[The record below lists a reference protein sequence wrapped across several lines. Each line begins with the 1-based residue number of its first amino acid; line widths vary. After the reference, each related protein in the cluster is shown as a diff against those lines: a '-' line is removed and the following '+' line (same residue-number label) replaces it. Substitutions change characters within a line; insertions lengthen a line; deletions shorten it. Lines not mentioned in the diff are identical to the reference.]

1 LREPG
6 LAGVVISSAWKYMR
20 RMSLLDG
27 KVAIVTGAGGGIGRA
42 TALLFAREGARVLVN
57 DHGGARDGTGQ
68 SSSAADAVVEEIRA
82 AGGKAAADHGSVSDA
97 AAAEELVRSAV
108 KHFGRLDVLINNA
121 GILRDKTLLKLE
133 LADWQAVLD
142 VHLTG
147 TFLCLRAAAAKLKDQ
162 GQGGSIVNTTSVSGL
177 VGNFGQANY
186 SAAKAGIYGLT
197 RTASI
202 ELQRFGIRVNAV
214 APLAKTRLTEELPL
228 FEKVGDSLSPEHVAP
243 VHCYLASDL
252 SRDVTGV
259 TLSVAGARISQF
271 KLVES
276 AGRHKEDED
285 GIWTPSEIAEQF
297 AGITKT

>member
-1 LREPG
+1 M
-6 LAGVVISSAWKYMR
+6 A
-20 RMSLLDG
+20 LLDG

-42 TALLFAREGARVLVN
+42 TALALAKEGASVLVN
-57 DHGGARDGTGQ
+57 DCGTARDGTGQ
-68 SSSAADAVVEEIRA
+68 GAAPADAVVAQIRA
-82 AGGKAAADHGSVSDA
+82 AGGKAAADYGNVSDA
-97 AAAEELVRSAV
+97 AAAEDLVAGAV
-108 KHFGRLDVLINNA
+108 RQFGRLDVLINNA
-121 GILRDKTLLKLE
+121 GILRDKTLLKLA
-133 LADWQAVLD
+133 LPDWQTVLD

-147 TFLCLRAAAAKLKDQ
+147 TFLCLRAAAARMKDQ

-177 VGNFGQANY
+177 IGNLGQANY
-186 SAAKAGIYGLT
+186 AAAKAGVYGLT

-202 ELQRFGIRVNAV
+202 ELQRYGIRVNAV
-214 APLAKTRLTEELPL
+214 APLAKTRLTEDLPL

-243 VHCYLASDL
+243 VHVYLASDL

-276 AGRHKEDED
+276 QGRHKEDAD
-285 GIWTPSEIAEQF
+285 GIWTAQEIAEQF

>member
-1 LREPG
+1 M
-6 LAGVVISSAWKYMR
+6 A
-20 RMSLLDG
+20 LLDG

-42 TALLFAREGARVLVN
+42 TALALAREGASLLVN
-57 DHGGARDGTGQ
+57 DYGGARDGTGAARD
-68 SSSAADAVVEEIRA
+68 AADAVVAEIRA
-82 AGGKAAADHGSVSDA
+82 AGGKAEPSYDSVSDETS
-97 AAAEELVRSAV
+97 AEQIVASAV
-108 KHFGRLDVLINNA
+108 KSFGRLDVLINNA
-121 GILRDKTLLKLE
+121 GILRDKTLLKLT

-147 TFLCLRAAAAKLKDQ
+147 SFLCLRAAAARLKDQ

-186 SAAKAGIYGLT
+186 SAAKAGVYGLT

-202 ELQRFGIRVNAV
+202 ELQRYGIRVNAV

-228 FEKVGDSLSPEHVAP
+228 FEKIGDSLSPEHVAP
-243 VHCYLASDL
+243 VHVYLASDL

-276 AGRHKEDED
+276 AGRHKDDEP
-285 GIWTPSEIAEQF
+285 GIWTPAEIAEQF